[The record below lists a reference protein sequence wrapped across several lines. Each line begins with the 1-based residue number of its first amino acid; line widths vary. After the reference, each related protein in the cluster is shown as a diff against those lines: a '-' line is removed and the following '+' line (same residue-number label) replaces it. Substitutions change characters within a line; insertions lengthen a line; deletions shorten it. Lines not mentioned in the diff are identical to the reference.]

1 MDDIAAN
8 GANSAGSPRYVLV
21 SDDDATDVWGT
32 CLEIKNLFAAFDDPD
47 AEDEWRTLELLG
59 WSPDGS
65 LRKYRDTAGD
75 GPRPFGNAWIHV
87 LDYEGQRIGSF
98 WSPSMEVL
106 EWRPSRENPTLLDA
120 TVEVVFLS
128 SPYPAAESMWERWRS
143 GRPAS
148 KNVWAEYRPE
158 DRRAWSS
165 VVVGYHFSIVE
176 PGLSD
181 DPPGRT
187 YHLDGSNVVDKMS
200 FFCAMG
206 EAINGPGGYF
216 GWDLNGLADCCK
228 GRFGATPPSP

>member
-1 MDDIAAN
+1 MDDIAVN

-87 LDYEGQRIGSF
+87 LDYEGRRIGSF

-106 EWRPSRENPTLLDA
+106 EWRPYAGEPDASRCD
-120 TVEVVFLS
+120 
-128 SPYPAAESMWERWRS
+128 RG
-143 GRPAS
+143 GRVP
-148 KNVWAEYRPE
+148 
-158 DRRAWSS
+158 
-165 VVVGYHFSIVE
+165 
-176 PGLSD
+176 
-181 DPPGRT
+181 
-187 YHLDGSNVVDKMS
+187 
-200 FFCAMG
+200 FFAV
-206 EAINGPGGYF
+206 PGG
-216 GWDLNGLADCCK
+216 
-228 GRFGATPPSP
+228 